1 MPSNK
6 LTYNSYGQK
15 YQVPRV
21 RVSSLNELQN
31 GGHCALHRYSGAYWH
46 HFIVE
51 YIDHEAGEIH
61 AIEYSNTAK
70 GFCTDNCI
78 PPLKEFTI
86 AKVVRTNYKFQGE
99 VVYLLMHDNCLDP
112 DDVVSKAQEKVGEGK
127 YYLFSNHCEHF
138 AMWCKTGTSSSD
150 QINKA
155 KEMLTNPTKGPL
167 TSVGAM
173 GGVLANQTVTKGGRG
188 LEDGDSSG
196 LKGSCDPNCTNK
208 AKEMLKKPS
217 PLETMGAIGAA
228 LANQTVTK
236 GGQEVVK
243 TTVRMASREVFTQT
257 VLKAGQE
264 VAKTTVRSASKQV
277 LAHTVSKA
285 GQEVVKTGIRV
296 ASKEAVVQTV
306 SKVGQEVVKTGIR
319 VASKEAVAQT
329 VSKVGQEVV
338 KTGIRVASKETVAQ
352 TVSKVGQEVV
362 KTGIRVASK
371 ETVIQTASKVGQEVV
386 KTGIHQATKETVAQ
400 TVSNAAQQVVSKGIH
415 QATKEVLTQTGSN
428 SGQTII
434 KTVARKTT
442 EEVLIRTGSEA
453 GQEIVK
459 TGVREVSE
467 EVVTQTVS
475 QPATGL
481 GSSLTAGAVCAAV
494 FEGIQITRDI
504 LSAHS
509 DMKAGKNDINEFK
522 TAAGK
527 RVITGVGN
535 IGGSTVGTAIGQV
548 LIPVPFVGGAVGAF
562 VGGFA
567 GKFFGNIMA
576 NSLL

>member
-173 GGVLANQTVTKGGRG
+173 GGVLANQTVTKGG
-188 LEDGDSSG
+188 
-196 LKGSCDPNCTNK
+196 
-208 AKEMLKKPS
+208 
-217 PLETMGAIGAA
+217 
-228 LANQTVTK
+228 
-236 GGQEVVK
+236 QEVVK

-296 ASKEAVVQTV
+296 ASKEAVV
-306 SKVGQEVVKTGIR
+306 
-319 VASKEAVAQT
+319 QT

>member
-86 AKVVRTNYKFQGE
+86 AKVVRTIYKFQDE

-338 KTGIRVASKETVAQ
+338 KTGIRVASKETV
-352 TVSKVGQEVV
+352 
-362 KTGIRVASK
+362 
-371 ETVIQTASKVGQEVV
+371 IQTASKVGQEVV

-527 RVITGVGN
+527 RVIYRRLNRRNGHRTSSYSCSVRGRCSRSFCWW
-535 IGGSTVGTAIGQV
+535 IRRKI
-548 LIPVPFVGGAVGAF
+548 FWKHY
-562 VGGFA
+562 
-567 GKFFGNIMA
+567 GKFSAVKTGRPRTFLCRQETCTVAI
-576 NSLL
+576 SVQKKIK